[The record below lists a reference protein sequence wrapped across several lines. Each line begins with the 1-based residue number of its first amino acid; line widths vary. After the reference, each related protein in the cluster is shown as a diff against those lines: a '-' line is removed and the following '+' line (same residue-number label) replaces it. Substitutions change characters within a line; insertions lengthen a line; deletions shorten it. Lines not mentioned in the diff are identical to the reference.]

1 MSEGGTSLQ
10 REVLFALG
18 DDAETTLLVLEMVSD
33 PEGRPVLEE
42 TAVLKELADLEAAGL
57 VSRQTEFGPG
67 KPEPG
72 AGIPEHERGRAEVVW
87 WALTEAGAVRL
98 QEEINRRGW

>member
-33 PEGRPVLEE
+33 LAGGPVLEE
-42 TAVLKELADLEAAGL
+42 TAVQQELTNMEAAGS
-57 VSRQTEFGPG
+57 VSRQTEPGPG

-72 AGIPEHERGRAEVVW
+72 AGIPEHEQGRAKVVW
-87 WALTEAGAVRL
+87 WALTEAGVARL
-98 QEEINRRGW
+98 QEELNRRGW